1 MAYLS
6 NILTYF
12 KSSIIP
18 GTQEQ
23 PFCYIY
29 IIHILFVLYLLYL
42 WRVIK
47 QNNVLLTKLL
57 CDLLPNL
64 VTLVQSRLF
73 VSKH

>member
-12 KSSIIP
+12 KSSTIP

-47 QNNVLLTKLL
+47 QKNALLTKLL

-64 VTLVQSRLF
+64 VTPAQSRLF